1 MKIENIK
8 PAASYKQDDDLT
20 LKKFSKITTL
30 DKIHFEISNCL
41 SQTVDAIMP
50 LSSLPKLA
58 KEQFI
63 AVKAQVFQISG
74 VKRIN
79 SDIKGTLHKQE
90 VVIRDPTS
98 SAKLTLWE
106 NYVGCLNINQTFDF
120 KNVRVKGYG
129 MDRYLNTPM
138 KETFLYT
145 PCAAFEQALATVDS
159 YLMESAISRMIEGWI
174 IGVQK
179 STRSLACNACQKN
192 VVVNPDNILAVCSSC
207 NLKQT
212 QSSCH
217 IQWMLRVVVK
227 PSDEAT
233 KPSSLGMS
241 HSILKDVMESLS
253 AEIDLT
259 TPSEDDIV
267 VTLLSTKKVFK
278 CTLDTRY
285 QITDIQP

>member
-20 LKKFSKITTL
+20 LKKFSKITAL

-58 KEQFI
+58 KEQLI

-106 NYVGCLNINQTFDF
+106 NYVGCLNINQTYEF

-159 YLMESAISRMIEGWI
+159 DLMESAISRMIQGWI

-179 STRSLACNACQKN
+179 STRSLACITCQKN
-192 VVVNPDNILAVCSSC
+192 VVVNPDSILAVCSSC

-217 IQWMLRVVVK
+217 VQWILRVVK

-259 TPSEDDIV
+259 TASEDDIV
-267 VTLLSTKKVFK
+267 ITLLSTKKVFK
-278 CTLDTRY
+278 FTFDSRY